1 MAMGTSSLSFY
12 LFTSF
17 WLCWVLVG
25 IAAFSL
31 VLARGLL
38 STSHCCGFSRCE
50 VQALG
55 ERASVVAACGLSKL
69 WPRGSHRA
77 QALSLWYTPV

>member
-1 MAMGTSSLSFY
+1 MGTSSLSFY

-17 WLCWVLVG
+17 WLCWVLVAV
-25 IAAFSL
+25 AAFSL

-38 STSHCCGFSRCE
+38 STFSAQTSHCCGFSRCE
-50 VQALG
+50 AQALG

-69 WPRGSHRA
+69 WPTGSHRA
-77 QALSLWYTPV
+77 QAL